1 MRMAVSASFA
11 TLDWRA
17 LEPRCSPFGASLD
30 GIDERA
36 GGCVALLDLFEADGG
51 ASLRSQL
58 ADSHGLLLLRGVAA
72 VESQEVLLRLAK
84 LLGTPDDYGA
94 LGAGS
99 GRGNVLRLESGLP
112 TEITTVTLSGNL
124 SREEVIPPGT
134 ITYPARYGYHTDQ
147 SFRSVPAD
155 ITLFYCVSPAG
166 DHIAPTAFADGIA
179 AYASLPAHRH
189 EELQDV
195 QLLHAGALTGRW
207 EPEVRG
213 RVALAESSGQIDSM
227 TVAAA
232 KTSPS
237 RRRRL
242 VRRHPE
248 TGRNAL
254 YMCDGSQLDYQA
266 GPVVGMEAG
275 PDRAGHQL
283 VAELMAHFTQPVHAL
298 EHYWKA
304 GDLVI
309 YDNRSVIHCGTWYD
323 QARHP
328 GRVMW
333 RLTVSGNPG
342 PREDWDGEVKWYGDD
357 ANL

>member
-1 MRMAVSASFA
+1 MSAVN
-11 TLDWRA
+11 WRP

-30 GIDERA
+30 VV
-36 GGCVALLDLFEADGG
+36 GGHCVALLDLFEADAG

-58 ADSHGLLLLRGVAA
+58 GDSHGLLLLRGVPADEA
-72 VESQEVLLRLAK
+72 QEVLLRLAN
-84 LLGTPDDYGA
+84 LLGTPDDYGM

-124 SREEVIPPGT
+124 SREEVIRPGT
-134 ITYPARYGYHTDQ
+134 LTYPARYGYHTDQ
-147 SFRSVPAD
+147 SFRSEPAD

-166 DHIAPTAFADGIA
+166 DHIAPTAFADGVA
-179 AYASLPAHRH
+179 AYASLPAHRR

-195 QLLHAGALTGRW
+195 ELLHAGALTGRW

-213 RVALAESSGQIDSM
+213 RVALAESSGGVDC
-227 TVAAA
+227 TADCTTAF
-232 KTSPS
+232 PS

-248 TGRNAL
+248 TGVNAL

-266 GPVVGMEAG
+266 GPVVAMEPG

-283 VAELMAHFTQPVHAL
+283 VAELMAHYTQPAHAL
-298 EHYWKA
+298 EHNWKA
-304 GDLVI
+304 GDLVV

-323 QARHP
+323 QARYP

-342 PREDWDGEVKWYGDD
+342 PREDWDGEVGRYGDD
-357 ANL
+357 AKL